1 MLNMISLQDIL
12 YGFTTAF
19 VALFPVINPIGN
31 SFVVNGFIN
40 EMGEDD
46 RKMAVK
52 KIFLNCLVIGLG
64 SIVIGHLVMLLF
76 GLAIPVIQV
85 GGGIIICKTG
95 LEWLSGKGTM
105 NQKIME
111 VSDET
116 MQKLYV
122 EDVKSKLFYPIS
134 FPICLGPGSIS
145 VIFTL
150 MANSSVRSNVL
161 QSVANYVTIAV
172 VIFLILLILYV
183 LLMQGRLI
191 TRRLGN
197 SGNLIINK
205 LVAFITF
212 CVGIQ
217 ILVTGIS
224 KIFHLTIL

>member
-1 MLNMISLQDIL
+1 MISLQDIL
-12 YGFTTAF
+12 YAFTTAF

-40 EMGEDD
+40 DMNEDD
-46 RKMAVK
+46 RRVAVK
-52 KIFLNCLVIGLG
+52 KIFLNCLLIGLG
-64 SIVIGHLVMLLF
+64 SIVIGHLVLLLF

-95 LEWLSGKGTM
+95 LEWLSDTGTM
-105 NQKIME
+105 NQKTTE

-116 MQKLYV
+116 MRKLYV

-150 MANSSVRSNVL
+150 MANSSVRTNVL
-161 QSVANYVTIAV
+161 QSVANYVAIGMV
-172 VIFLILLILYV
+172 VAAILLILYV
-183 LLMQGRLI
+183 LLMQGKLI
-191 TRRLGN
+191 TKRLGN

-217 ILVTGIS
+217 IFVTGIS

>member
-1 MLNMISLQDIL
+1 MISLQDIL

-40 EMGEDD
+40 EMDEDD

-95 LEWLSGKGTM
+95 VEWLSGKGTM

>member
-40 EMGEDD
+40 EMDEDD

>member
-1 MLNMISLQDIL
+1 MISLQDIL

>member
-95 LEWLSGKGTM
+95 LEWISGKGTM

>member
-1 MLNMISLQDIL
+1 MISLQDIL

-40 EMGEDD
+40 EMDEDD

-52 KIFLNCLVIGLG
+52 KIFLNCLLIGLG
-64 SIVIGHLVMLLF
+64 SIVIGHLVMLIF

>member
-1 MLNMISLQDIL
+1 MISLQDIL

-31 SFVVNGFIN
+31 SFVVNGFIH
-40 EMGEDD
+40 EMDEDD

>member
-40 EMGEDD
+40 EMDEDD

-52 KIFLNCLVIGLG
+52 KIFLNCLLIGLG
-64 SIVIGHLVMLLF
+64 SIVIGHLVMLIF